1 MALILG
7 SNQNKK
13 EKAFTQRITNPRKN
27 IAVKDENKMKEF
39 LHEIGINI
47 TLSIAGLFGS
57 LLMVGKQAI
66 KNIRQTGVA
75 LITGVAS
82 ANYLTPVV
90 CDMVRLDQAEYQNG
104 IAFILGF
111 LGLKGV
117 EVFTRKFIKNH
128 GNDDVQ

>member
-7 SNQNKK
+7 SNQNQK

>member
-1 MALILG
+1 MALNLG
-7 SNQNKK
+7 HPLK
-13 EKAFTQRITNPRKN
+13 ENERVSIPKTTNPRKN

-128 GNDDVQ
+128 GNDDVE